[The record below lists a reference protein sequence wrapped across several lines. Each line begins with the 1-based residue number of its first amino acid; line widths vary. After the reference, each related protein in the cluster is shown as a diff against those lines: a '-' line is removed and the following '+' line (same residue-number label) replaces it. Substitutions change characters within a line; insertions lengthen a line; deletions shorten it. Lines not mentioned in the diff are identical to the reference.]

1 MTPDP
6 FSGVG
11 CGAGGFAS
19 CRACYVD
26 AYNSILAECPEQPSP
41 SPPLPSPPPP
51 SLPPSPPSPSPPSP
65 PPPSPSPSPSP
76 PAMSV
81 VGFALELAGD
91 VSSFTPSVQA
101 EISSAI
107 AAQAGVDPSAVELT
121 ITPGSVIVGVSIQ
134 TYAATAASV
143 RSAMASATSS
153 PSSATAMLA
162 SVTGVPTTVLAVVT
176 PPTVA
181 DVPPPPPPSPL
192 PPLPVSAMS
201 SGAFGVETSGSMGV
215 IIGVVVGVIIALA
228 LALVIMHR
236 RRREMRRKKAHEP
249 PPLQRPTTEA
259 HEPQPAVATAAPELN
274 PELTPAAPEKR
285 PITLEISSAEPAV
298 KTESQSALVPSLPD
312 FKLPIATAAPNPTVG
327 QRYAVGSSVYVKRSH
342 GEETLAY
349 VKEYDV
355 EKALYSV
362 ELEKVGSGKA
372 KTYCDKD
379 LRASKNMLDGLLYSV
394 RANLFNLQAAQEPEP
409 AEEAA
414 QAVEA
419 ARAAAEEAAQAE
431 AARVA
436 AEEAAQAAEADR
448 VQVLEPNGPPTAV
461 RTVDELRNRRSTF
474 IFPHYAVPATTFTNV
489 NDVTRGQKV
498 RL

>member
-1 MTPDP
+1 
-6 FSGVG
+6 
-11 CGAGGFAS
+11 
-19 CRACYVD
+19 
-26 AYNSILAECPEQPSP
+26 
-41 SPPLPSPPPP
+41 
-51 SLPPSPPSPSPPSP
+51 
-65 PPPSPSPSPSP
+65 
-76 PAMSV
+76 MSV

-91 VSSFTPSVQA
+91 VSSVTPSVQA
-101 EISSAI
+101 EIGSAI

-121 ITPGSVIVGVSIQ
+121 ITPGSIIVGVSIQ

-162 SVTGVPTTVLAVVT
+162 NVTGVPITVLAVVT

-201 SGAFGVETSGSMGV
+201 SGAFGGETSGSMGFV
-215 IIGVVVGVIIALA
+215 IGVIVGVIIALA

-259 HEPQPAVATAAPELN
+259 HEPQLSVATAAPELN
-274 PELTPAAPEKR
+274 HAAPEKR
-285 PITLEISSAEPAV
+285 PITLEISLAEPAV
-298 KTESQSALVPSLPD
+298 ETQSVLVPMLPD
-312 FKLPIATAAPNPTVG
+312 LKLPIATATANPIVG
-327 QRYAVGSSVYVKRSH
+327 QRHAVGSSVHVKRSN

-355 EKALYSV
+355 EKVLYTV

-372 KTYCDKD
+372 KTCRDKD
-379 LRASKNMLDGLLYSV
+379 LRASNMIEGLLYSV
-394 RANLFNLQAAQEPEP
+394 RATLFTLQAAHEPEP

-414 QAVEA
+414 QAAEA

-431 AARVA
+431 AASVA
-436 AEEAAQAAEADR
+436 GEEAAQAAEADR
-448 VQVLEPNGPPTAV
+448 AQVLEPTVPPTAV
-461 RTVDELRNRRSTF
+461 RMVDELRNRRSTF

>member
-1 MTPDP
+1 
-6 FSGVG
+6 
-11 CGAGGFAS
+11 
-19 CRACYVD
+19 
-26 AYNSILAECPEQPSP
+26 
-41 SPPLPSPPPP
+41 
-51 SLPPSPPSPSPPSP
+51 
-65 PPPSPSPSPSP
+65 
-76 PAMSV
+76 MSV
-81 VGFALELAGD
+81 IGFTLELGGD

-107 AAQAGVDPSAVELT
+107 AAQASVDPSAVELA
-121 ITPGSVIVGVSIQ
+121 ISPGSVIVDVSIQ
-134 TYAATAASV
+134 TTTAMATSV
-143 RSAMASATSS
+143 QSTMASATSS

-162 SVTGVPTTVLAVVT
+162 SVNGVSIAVLFVT

-215 IIGVVVGVIIALA
+215 VIGVIVGVIIALV

-236 RRREMRRKKAHEP
+236 RRRKMRRKKAHEP

-298 KTESQSALVPSLPD
+298 ETESQSVLVPSLPD
-312 FKLPIATAAPNPTVG
+312 LKIPIATAAPNPTLG
-327 QRYAVGSSVYVKRSH
+327 QRHAIGSSVYVKRSS

-349 VKEYDV
+349 VKEYDA
-355 EKALYSV
+355 EKSLYTV

-372 KTYCDKD
+372 KTYRDKD
-379 LRASKNMLDGLLYSV
+379 MRASKNMLEGLLYSV
-394 RANLFNLQAAQEPEP
+394 RATLFTLQAAQEPEP
-409 AEEAA
+409 VEEAA
-414 QAVEA
+414 QAVEEA
-419 ARAAAEEAAQAE
+419 ARTAAEETAQAAEAAKAAAEEAAQAAV
-431 AARVA
+431 AASVA

-448 VQVLEPNGPPTAV
+448 VQVLEPSVPSTAV
-461 RTVDELRNRRSTF
+461 RMVDELRNRRSTF
-474 IFPHYAVPATTFTNV
+474 IFPRNAVPATTFTNV

>member
-1 MTPDP
+1 
-6 FSGVG
+6 
-11 CGAGGFAS
+11 
-19 CRACYVD
+19 
-26 AYNSILAECPEQPSP
+26 
-41 SPPLPSPPPP
+41 
-51 SLPPSPPSPSPPSP
+51 
-65 PPPSPSPSPSP
+65 
-76 PAMSV
+76 MSV

-121 ITPGSVIVGVSIQ
+121 ITPGSIIVGVSIQ

-162 SVTGVPTTVLAVVT
+162 NVTGVPTTVLAVVT

-215 IIGVVVGVIIALA
+215 VIGVIVGVIIALA
-228 LALVIMHR
+228 LALVFMHR

-274 PELTPAAPEKR
+274 PELNPAAPEKR
-285 PITLEISSAEPAV
+285 PITLEISPAEPADE
-298 KTESQSALVPSLPD
+298 TESQSVLVPSLPD
-312 FKLPIATAAPNPTVG
+312 LKIPIATAAPNPTLG
-327 QRYAVGSSVYVKRSH
+327 QRHAIGSSVYVKRSS
-342 GEETLAY
+342 GEETLVY
-349 VKEYDV
+349 VKEYDA
-355 EKALYSV
+355 EKALYTV

-372 KTYCDKD
+372 KTYRDKD
-379 LRASKNMLDGLLYSV
+379 LRASKNMLEGLLYSV
-394 RANLFNLQAAQEPEP
+394 RATLFTLQAAQEPEP

-414 QAVEA
+414 QAVEEAARAAAEETAQAAEA
-419 ARAAAEEAAQAE
+419 ARAAAEEAAQA
-431 AARVA
+431 AVA
-436 AEEAAQAAEADR
+436 ASVAA
-448 VQVLEPNGPPTAV
+448 
-461 RTVDELRNRRSTF
+461 
-474 IFPHYAVPATTFTNV
+474 
-489 NDVTRGQKV
+489 
-498 RL
+498 